1 MFKQRP
7 LSVYCLGA
15 LLCFPLAAN
24 AQLDNLFKELGN
36 ILPGKPAGN
45 AAPNMPSVPGA
56 AQGAAPKKSGG
67 LMPSD
72 QWCKQ
77 QAGSIAGMKIDT
89 NLIASEF
96 KIADLE
102 GLQDVF
108 QKALSKGKINKTF
121 PSAKFFQA
129 SFETKKIRAIYDTF
143 LAFPEP
149 DTLAAI
155 IQLSRSSDEQER
167 GDALMALVFLHLQA
181 SEVSISPTRW
191 SELHQA
197 ALKKEHYTAIEFRA
211 RINAYGELGPKN
223 LAQSLGDLVS
233 AGSLKNTYSQG
244 RGGMKK
250 EFDIQN
256 YGVIHTAT
264 AKDIFFNEPNMP
276 YRQQWESPAQ
286 MAMQIEEAQKSFAEK
301 LPSTRVGKMY
311 TEAAKYNAE
320 SIAIGN
326 DIIKATQG
334 GNQLE
339 GQLQSIKSLKAS
351 AQGEKPVF
359 EDVSPEVQAAQ
370 IKMLA
375 KVGTL
380 DDTQK
385 KMLVTAQEK
394 RMVAQNIITQS
405 YGELLQ
411 LMTANAG
418 GDFVQMVA
426 PLPALTAAN
435 NNLIQSCM
443 ITAKWDQAMRAKDIP
458 KPDAKKVESAT
469 VDLNSKYK
477 E

>member
-1 MFKQRP
+1 
-7 LSVYCLGA
+7 
-15 LLCFPLAAN
+15 
-24 AQLDNLFKELGN
+24 
-36 ILPGKPAGN
+36 
-45 AAPNMPSVPGA
+45 
-56 AQGAAPKKSGG
+56 
-67 LMPSD
+67 
-72 QWCKQ
+72 
-77 QAGSIAGMKIDT
+77 
-89 NLIASEF
+89 
-96 KIADLE
+96 
-102 GLQDVF
+102 
-108 QKALSKGKINKTF
+108 
-121 PSAKFFQA
+121 
-129 SFETKKIRAIYDTF
+129 
-143 LAFPEP
+143 
-149 DTLAAI
+149 
-155 IQLSRSSDEQER
+155 
-167 GDALMALVFLHLQA
+167 
-181 SEVSISPTRW
+181 
-191 SELHQA
+191 
-197 ALKKEHYTAIEFRA
+197 
-211 RINAYGELGPKN
+211 
-223 LAQSLGDLVS
+223 
-233 AGSLKNTYSQG
+233 
-244 RGGMKK
+244 
-250 EFDIQN
+250 
-256 YGVIHTAT
+256 
-264 AKDIFFNEPNMP
+264 
-276 YRQQWESPAQ
+276 
-286 MAMQIEEAQKSFAEK
+286 MAMQIEAAQKSFAEK

-385 KMLVTAQEK
+385 KMLATAQEK

-443 ITAKWDQAMRAKDIP
+443 ISAKWDQAMRAKDVP
-458 KPDAKKVESAT
+458 KPDVKKVESAT
-469 VDLNSKYK
+469 SDLNGKYK
-477 E
+477 D

>member
-7 LSVYCLGA
+7 LTLYCLGA
-15 LLCFPLAAN
+15 LLSFPLVAN
-24 AQLDNLFKELGN
+24 AQLDDLFKELGN
-36 ILPGKPAGN
+36 IQLPGKPGAN
-45 AAPNMPSVPGA
+45 AAPNMPSP
-56 AQGAAPKKSGG
+56 QGAAPKKSGG

-89 NLIASEF
+89 NIIATEF
-96 KIADLE
+96 KIPDLE

-108 QKALSKGKINKTF
+108 QKAFSKGKINKTF
-121 PSAKFFQA
+121 PGAKFFQA
-129 SFETKKIRAIYDTF
+129 SFETKKVRAIYDTF

-149 DTLAAI
+149 DTLAAL
-155 IQLSRSSDEQER
+155 IQISRSSDEQER
-167 GDALMALVFLHLQA
+167 ADALMALVFLHLQA
-181 SEVSISPTRW
+181 SEASISPTRW

-211 RINAYGELGPKN
+211 RINAYGELGAKN
-223 LAQSLGDLVS
+223 LGQSLGDLVS
-233 AGSLKNTYSQG
+233 AGNLKNSYAQA
-244 RGGMKK
+244 RGMKK
-250 EFDIQN
+250 EFDTQN

-276 YRQQWESPAQ
+276 YRQNWEGPAQ
-286 MAMQIEEAQKSFAEK
+286 MAMQIEAAQKSFAEK

-311 TEAAKYNAE
+311 AEAAKYNAE

-385 KMLVTAQEK
+385 KMLATAQEK

-469 VDLNSKYK
+469 TDLNSKYK